1 MKLKDIVFLEDY
13 YFGKQQPFNCID
25 YTKLD
30 YVNNTDFFSNQ
41 FSYIKKFE
49 NVYGASPQTYQT
61 NISEFV
67 HKHKTISTYQFLQN
81 QKSDNVYF
89 YPINIFGSPVDCFE
103 EDNIVFDKIHYKVLK
118 ELKFNDNLFLIIN
131 ASSEGFLPYSRFDNL
146 HNWLIDNSIDL
157 KKVFFI
163 HSNYNIFEY
172 AKEYKEKFG
181 KEECINVV
189 PYLWSIPFFNSKFKY
204 NGFTNETLYKQNYLA
219 ENKKSFNLLIR
230 TQKTHRTQLLCDLE
244 NIGLLD
250 NNIVSYDFNLEQNE
264 NDFFN
269 KFEKIMEPDSNEF
282 KRYWNQLKEFR
293 LNKPKRTI
301 DYEDLKSVHGVNMET
316 DIPYKDSL
324 FTIVAESFFYEDEKL
339 GYISEKVIKPIIHK
353 HPFIVLSTPGTLTWL
368 KNIGFRTFA
377 ETGFIDESYDA
388 EQNSN
393 KRYRMIVNEIVNL
406 VNLSEEQKSAFLY
419 NCKDILEHN
428 YNHLKSFDIKSY
440 DNSLLSHFNKIRR
453 KSLWE

>member
-13 YFGKQQPFNCID
+13 YFGKQQPFNCIE

-30 YVNNTDFFSNQ
+30 YENNTDFFSNQ

-131 ASSEGFLPYSRFDNL
+131 ASSEGFLPYSRLDNL

-301 DYEDLKSVHGVNMET
+301 DYEDLKSKE
-316 DIPYKDSL
+316 
-324 FTIVAESFFYEDEKL
+324 F
-339 GYISEKVIKPIIHK
+339 IKK
-353 HPFIVLSTPGTLTWL
+353 F
-368 KNIGFRTFA
+368 
-377 ETGFIDESYDA
+377 
-388 EQNSN
+388 SN
-393 KRYRMIVNEIVNL
+393 L
-406 VNLSEEQKSAFLY
+406 
-419 NCKDILEHN
+419 
-428 YNHLKSFDIKSY
+428 
-440 DNSLLSHFNKIRR
+440 
-453 KSLWE
+453 